1 MFKRILVPLDGSRLS
16 ARALPYAAEIGQH
29 FRGAVILI
37 RVVPFSPIDPIG
49 TYTLPEV
56 LQTIEKSAHD
66 KDRKNLA
73 SARRYLKRKL
83 KRIISKGIK
92 GSQYAILGTP
102 AQSIIDFSRSADVDL
117 IIMTTHNKRGL
128 KRALLGSVSDEVVR
142 ESGIPVLTIPP

>member
-1 MFKRILVPLDGSRLS
+1 MFERILVPLDGSRLS

-29 FRGAVILI
+29 FRGEVILI
-37 RVVPFSPIDPIG
+37 RVVPPSPFDPIG

-56 LQTIEKSAHD
+56 LQTIEKNAHD
-66 KDRKNLA
+66 KDRRNLA
-73 SARRYLKRKL
+73 NAKRYLKRKL

-142 ESGIPVLTIPP
+142 ESGIPVLTIHP